1 MCKSKKKSIMDKQD
15 ENRKIYG
22 VKKIEYRNEGPQ
34 SGPLLIAPWFNQSQ
48 VFGLL

>member
-22 VKKIEYRNEGPQ
+22 VKKNRIQ
-34 SGPLLIAPWFNQSQ
+34 K
-48 VFGLL
+48 